1 MPENQSIKTGVF
13 LVSTSQRQDKYTL
26 RERRILKE
34 HNSDPVSPSLLPSC
48 FHLLTPTYKCSF
60 WQTYEEFNIYLANM
74 MRNKQTRKYM
84 IYGERE
90 NDTERNRAQTRTQN
104 IPEKEINVLKVS

>member
-1 MPENQSIKTGVF
+1 
-13 LVSTSQRQDKYTL
+13 
-26 RERRILKE
+26 
-34 HNSDPVSPSLLPSC
+34 
-48 FHLLTPTYKCSF
+48 
-60 WQTYEEFNIYLANM
+60 M

-84 IYGERE
+84 ICGERE